1 MESKGKNIVLHVIK
15 FSLSLSLYSGTSD
28 LVAMDSC
35 TAEFVMEQRVQDVE
49 EHFRRSLL
57 SLQQQKQQQQV
68 TQSAPTTGSLPLA
81 TSSVTSNG
89 VLPLRSIRKTQ
100 EDHEPHQI
108 LITENSSTSSSPT
121 SLTMHPVGGVGVG
134 GASQTVLTS
143 QNNVQFIVTS
153 TPSNNVMTTAPLAT
167 NGPTLISAL
176 PGGTAFNQPIFL
188 NIPSTTNNDKSEGE
202 EGGKGD
208 IHVEK
213 IEIKSFNYLFL
224 SYRCSCTSNNISWYS
239 SKDRPY

>member
-1 MESKGKNIVLHVIK
+1 MPFKAINCVTDPIMSEWVTVRNGESKGKHMTIIK
-15 FSLSLSLYSGTSD
+15 FSLSVSLSLYSGTPD
-28 LVAMDSC
+28 LVALDSC

-68 TQSAPTTGSLPLA
+68 TQSTPPTTGSLPLA

-89 VLPLRSIRKTQ
+89 VLSLRSIKKTQ

-108 LITENSSTSSSPT
+108 LIAENSSTSSSPT
-121 SLTMHPVGGVGVG
+121 SLTIHPVG

-153 TPSNNVMTTAPLAT
+153 TPSNNIMTAAAPLAT

-176 PGGTAFNQPIFL
+176 PSGTAFNQPIFL
-188 NIPSTTNNDKSEGE
+188 NIPSTTNNEKSEGE
-202 EGGKGD
+202 GERER
-208 IHVEK
+208 V
-213 IEIKSFNYLFL
+213 YLC
-224 SYRCSCTSNNISWYS
+224 RKN
-239 SKDRPY
+239 